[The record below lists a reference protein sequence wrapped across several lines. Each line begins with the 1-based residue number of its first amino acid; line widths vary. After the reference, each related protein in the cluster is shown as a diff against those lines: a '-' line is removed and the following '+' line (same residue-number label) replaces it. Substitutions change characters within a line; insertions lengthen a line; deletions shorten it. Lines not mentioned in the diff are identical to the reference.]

1 MSKDRKR
8 VESGDKVADVRR
20 LRLQRMKR
28 NNLCQSLKQRKKG
41 EKKKPHLVKGS
52 AAAVDLRARVK
63 ADSGLS
69 PVEAPVPKIN
79 KIEKKKLN
87 KSNLRKLQF
96 LK

>member
-28 NNLCQSLKQRKKG
+28 NNLCQSQTKK
-41 EKKKPHLVKGS
+41 KRVSKKPHLVKGS

-63 ADSGLS
+63 ADSSLS
-69 PVEAPVPKIN
+69 PVEAPVPAI
-79 KIEKKKLN
+79 IETP
-87 KSNLRKLQF
+87 F
-96 LK
+96 HPCI